1 MKKLIMALVAVTVLF
16 SAAASANDLSAMTD
30 VELYA
35 LHRDVLDEMM
45 RRGLSE
51 ESESDID
58 LSEISQRIVTFFLYW
73 SNNNPDGMLTLCD
86 SGWKACFE
94 DPQAELLRILADRT
108 PLDATIET
116 VNTIAGKDS
125 DNLPDHLVTV
135 ISHLDGNDGTAPEK
149 YRIRLLAG
157 KEGDSLWYINPT
169 GIENCEKA
177 EEDTPAEAE
186 DTHAVTADTVL
197 YYEPSG
203 GEYYHLDQNCKSVH
217 PKYLPLQGTFL
228 YSELGDKP
236 YCDLKTCKVCGAPE

>member
-1 MKKLIMALVAVTVLF
+1 MKKLITALVAITVLF
-16 SAAASANDLSAMTD
+16 SATASANDLSEMTD

-35 LHRDVLDEMM
+35 LHRDVLDEMT
-45 RRGLSE
+45 RRGLPE
-51 ESESDID
+51 EPEADFD

-73 SNNNPDGMLTLCD
+73 SDYNPDGMLTLCD
-86 SGWKACFE
+86 SGWKAGFE

-108 PLDATIET
+108 PLDVTTESIDS
-116 VNTIAGKDS
+116 IAGEGPE
-125 DNLPDHLVTV
+125 NLAYCLAEVV
-135 ISHLDGNDGTAPEK
+135 SHLDGNNGTAPEK
-149 YRIRLLAG
+149 YLIRLLVR
-157 KEGDSLWYINPT
+157 KESDGLWYINPA

-177 EEDTPAEAE
+177 EEDIPAEAAPA
-186 DTHAVTADTVL
+186 DAAASDTVL

-236 YCDLKTCKVCGAPE
+236 YCDLKPCKVCGAP